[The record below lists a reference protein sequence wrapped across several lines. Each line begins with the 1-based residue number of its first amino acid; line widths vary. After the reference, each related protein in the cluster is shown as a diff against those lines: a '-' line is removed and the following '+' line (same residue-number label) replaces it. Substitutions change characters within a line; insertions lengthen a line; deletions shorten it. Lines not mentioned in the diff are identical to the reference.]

1 MRTGAPRWL
10 VPLMAALAVLAV
22 VGVFWQVRPGSEQD
36 AGFADGGDAGQ
47 GSPPYAGTE
56 PGSPG
61 IGEPSPDEPGSSP
74 GSGTGSSP
82 GTGSADVDQGAI
94 AVSSFYSYDATH
106 LAINYTNGVPECYGD
121 AGTPKVEESPDSVVV
136 TIPRIPVK
144 STGDRACIDIAL
156 LSSVDVALDAPLAGR
171 PVLDGSRDRAEV
183 EQAAAPFS
191 SDQAK

>member
-10 VPLMAALAVLAV
+10 VPLVAALAVLAV
-22 VGVFWQVRPGSEQD
+22 VGVFWQVRPGSGQD

-61 IGEPSPDEPGSSP
+61 AGGPSPGEPS
-74 GSGTGSSP
+74 SGAG
-82 GTGSADVDQGAI
+82 DVDAGAI
-94 AVSSFYSYDATH
+94 AVSSFYSYDSTH
-106 LAINYTNGVPECYGD
+106 LAINYANGVPECYGK
-121 AGTPKVEESPDSVVV
+121 AGTPKVEESPDAVVV
-136 TIPRIPVK
+136 TIPRIPMK

-156 LSSVDVALDAPLAGR
+156 LGSVGIALESPLAGR
-171 PVLDGSRDRAEV
+171 PVLDGSRDGAEV
-183 EQAAAPFS
+183 EEAAAPFS

>member
-10 VPLMAALAVLAV
+10 VPLLAALAVLAV
-22 VGVFWQVRPGSEQD
+22 VGVSWQVRPGGEQD
-36 AGFADGGDAGQ
+36 AGFADGGDSGQ

-61 IGEPSPDEPGSSP
+61 VGEPSPDEPGSSP
-74 GSGTGSSP
+74 GSGTGR
-82 GTGSADVDQGAI
+82 GSGDVAAGAI

-121 AGTPKVEESPDSVVV
+121 AGTPKVEESPDAVVV

-156 LSSVDVALDAPLAGR
+156 LGSVGIALDSPLAGR
-171 PVLDGSRDRAEV
+171 PVLDGSRDGARV
-183 EQAAAPFS
+183 EEAAAPFS